1 VRAWALGLAAVA
13 VVAWAACSKREPQ
26 AVPPPQ
32 AAQDARGS
40 AAPGRQ
46 LDAAGSAVGERCTQL
61 PFAETLP
68 VPEASGS
75 ALLPV
80 DDRDALVVVADSGNS
95 GAYVVVDPADG
106 SVRERGE
113 LPLGHGAS
121 DDVEG
126 LAVRDGSLIGLT
138 SSGSVLRWQ
147 RAAGGGRFELVD
159 GPYPIADPATGLSC
173 DPRKVNCGKNYE
185 GICLRSGPV
194 PAGECAGLAAA
205 KADGALY
212 CVVAADGPG
221 GRLTATAAS
230 IAVASREMLTGC
242 DLAPDGSVWAGTNL
256 FGASTVYRI
265 TGWTHPDRAALEE
278 IGQLGPGFPE
288 SIAVATPPA
297 DGGGGTIVYRFS
309 DMGGEPSA
317 VAKYRCRDAVR

>member
-1 VRAWALGLAAVA
+1 VRASAWALAVLAVA
-13 VVAWAACSKREPQ
+13 ACNKREPQ
-26 AVPPPQ
+26 AVPV
-32 AAQDARGS
+32 ARGSGDARGS
-40 AAPGRQ
+40 GS
-46 LDAAGSAVGERCTQL
+46 DAAGAAAASGERCTQM

-68 VPEASGS
+68 VPEASGA

-80 DDRDALVVVADSGNS
+80 DGRDAVVVVADSGNA

-113 LPLGHGAS
+113 LPLGPGAS

-126 LAVRDGSLIGLT
+126 LAVRDGALIGLT

-147 RAAGGGRFELVD
+147 RAAGGGRFELAD
-159 GPYPIADPATGLSC
+159 GPYPIADPATGRSC

-194 PAGECAGLAAA
+194 STGECAGLAAA

-242 DLAPDGSVWAGTNL
+242 DLAPDGSAWAGTNL
-256 FGASTVYRI
+256 FGASTVYRV
-265 TGWTHPDRAALEE
+265 TGWAHPDRAVLEE

-288 SIAVATPPA
+288 SIAVAAPPD
-297 DGGGGTIVYRFS
+297 DGAGGAIVYRFS
-309 DMGGEPSA
+309 DMGGAPSA